1 MEQKLAAIFRAVF
14 ELDDDADVSGIR
26 QLNFPKWDS
35 LAHVTLVGA
44 VESEFGISIDIADS
58 LELTSYEA
66 MVVYLEDHA
75 S

>member
-26 QLNFPKWDS
+26 QLNSPKWDS

-66 MVVYLEDHA
+66 MVMYLEDHA
-75 S
+75 L

>member
-14 ELDDDADVSGIR
+14 ELDDHADVTGIR

-35 LAHVTLVGA
+35 LAHVTLIGA
-44 VESEFGISIDIADS
+44 VESEFGISIDIAES

-66 MVVYLEDHA
+66 VVVYLEEHA